1 MVNGQWSMVDGAIL
15 DAVCGATPSTIDDR
29 PSTSFLTMRALILP
43 SLAIE
48 DRPAP
53 SPRDGE
59 ILVRVAAAGLNR
71 ADLIQRAGKYPAP
84 PGWPADIPGLEYAG
98 EVVEVGKG
106 VTYWAIGDRV
116 MGLVGGGGQAEYVV
130 VRQQEALAIPSGM
143 SYPDAAAIPEVFLTA
158 WDAMTR
164 QGRARAGERVLFHAV
179 GGGVG
184 TAAVQLA
191 DPLGLS
197 LVGTS
202 RTADKLERC
211 HALGMHRGV
220 LTTDPDWPR
229 KVGAPVQVIVDTL
242 GAEYLEANLS
252 LLDTCGRLVILGTLT
267 GGQAG
272 GIDLGQVLRRRL
284 TIVGTAMRSRGPHE
298 RTTLIEHFAT
308 TVLPLFSSG
317 VLRPVVE
324 RVFPMTEAEAAY
336 QLLASNATFGKV
348 VLTIDDRR

>member
-1 MVNGQWSMVDGAIL
+1 
-15 DAVCGATPSTIDDR
+15 
-29 PSTSFLTMRALILP
+29 MRALILP
-43 SLAIE
+43 ALTIE
-48 DRPAP
+48 DRPTP

-59 ILVRVAAAGLNR
+59 ILVRVHAAGLNR

-84 PGWPADIPGLEYAG
+84 PGWPEEIPGLEYAG
-98 EVVEVGKG
+98 EVVAVGKD
-106 VTYWAIGDRV
+106 VTYWTLGDRV

-130 VRQQEALAIPSGM
+130 VRQQEAMAIPPGM

-191 DPLGLS
+191 GSLGLT
-197 LVGTS
+197 LIGTS
-202 RTADKLERC
+202 RTPDKLVRC
-211 HALGMHRGV
+211 RELGMAHGV
-220 LTTDPDWPR
+220 LTTDVDWPT
-229 KVGAPVQVIVDTL
+229 KVGEPVQVIIDTL
-242 GAEYLEANLS
+242 GAEYLDANLS
-252 LLDTCGRLVILGTLT
+252 LLDSRGRLVILGTMT
-267 GGQAG
+267 GGQASG
-272 GIDLGQVLRRRL
+272 LDLSRVLRQRL
-284 TIVGTAMRSRGPHE
+284 AIVGTAMRSRGPHE

-324 RVFPMTEAEAAY
+324 RIFPMTEAEKAY
-336 QLLASNATFGKV
+336 ELLASNATFGKV
-348 VLTIDDRR
+348 VLAI